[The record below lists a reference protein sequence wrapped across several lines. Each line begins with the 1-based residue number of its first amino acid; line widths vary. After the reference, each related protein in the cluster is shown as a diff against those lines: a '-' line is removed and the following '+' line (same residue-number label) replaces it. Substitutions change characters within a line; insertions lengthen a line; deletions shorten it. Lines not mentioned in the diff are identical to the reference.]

1 MKNDSVGE
9 YQVPQNIR
17 PIIFVE
23 TLVQRTLRPPF
34 ITVVELVPRTGVHLL
49 SGTLV
54 AIKVINPLQRP
65 NAERA
70 RKLFVREVKLHA
82 VVSGLPGVV
91 RCGVYSRFARR
102 FNDNDDV
109 EAAAFVR
116 GSPACTPELPGG
128 Q

>member
-1 MKNDSVGE
+1 MSATYFPTVLTVSKPTAFDSCHG
-9 YQVPQNIR
+9 
-17 PIIFVE
+17 
-23 TLVQRTLRPPF
+23 
-34 ITVVELVPRTGVHLL
+34 TGVHLL

-91 RCGVYSRFARR
+91 R
-102 FNDNDDV
+102 
-109 EAAAFVR
+109 
-116 GSPACTPELPGG
+116 
-128 Q
+128 